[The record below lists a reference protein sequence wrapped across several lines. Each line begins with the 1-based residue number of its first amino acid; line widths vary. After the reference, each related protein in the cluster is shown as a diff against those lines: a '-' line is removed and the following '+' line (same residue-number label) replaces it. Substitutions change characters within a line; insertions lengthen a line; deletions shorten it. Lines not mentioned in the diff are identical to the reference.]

1 MVPVEPPRTA
11 EEELLLEPL
20 RTAEKE
26 LLGVVVPVEPLRT
39 ADEELRLVLDELRT
53 PVEVLR
59 AADEVLL
66 TPLAVRLRTADEE
79 TAAVVPPEVR
89 RPSILAVEVRALLE
103 DTRLLPVARRTEDD
117 VMSLAIA
124 LRFTL
129 LLMEVAWLV
138 STLPLL

>member
-11 EEELLLEPL
+11 EEELL
-20 RTAEKE
+20 R
-26 LLGVVVPVEPLRT
+26 VVVPVEPLRT
-39 ADEELRLVLDELRT
+39 ADEELRLVVDELRT

-59 AADEVLL
+59 AAEEVLLEEEALL
-66 TPLAVRLRTADEE
+66 TPLAVRLRTAVDE
-79 TAAVVPPEVR
+79 TGVAALPEVR

-103 DTRLLPVARRTEDD
+103 DTRLLPVARRTEDE
-117 VMSLAIA
+117 VMSLAMA

-129 LLMEVAWLV
+129 LLIEVAWPV